1 MIEIRFE
8 VTAKFF
14 FFSAQ
19 PAKFLQVW
27 LIAGAMC
34 VTADILLNEI
44 GSECDSNG
52 GNDDQ
57 SIMGLNNYSQCESHC
72 IAGES
77 LTEKL
82 GQEV

>member
-1 MIEIRFE
+1 MEEIRFE

-44 GSECDSNG
+44 GSDYCGERNCG
-52 GNDDQ
+52 DDDHA
-57 SIMGLNNYSQCESHC
+57 S
-72 IAGES
+72 
-77 LTEKL
+77 
-82 GQEV
+82 